1 MGAGVTTYAY
11 PATERVLYGAGALA
25 GLAEQCDA
33 LGARR
38 VAVLTTPSLRG
49 TALLD
54 QVVTGLGPRVAG
66 VLDRS
71 VQHVPL
77 ATVSEALAEVR
88 ALAPDALVTVGG
100 GSVIDGAKAVA
111 AALGAG
117 FKDAHDLLAH
127 RIELTPAMTLAF
139 EPLPGT
145 PPPQLAVPTTLSAA
159 EYDGIFGMT
168 HEHTK
173 GLYADPGLAPK
184 VVVLDPAATRHTPE
198 RLWAASG
205 IRALDHAVEI
215 FLSRSPTPVT
225 DAVALRAVELLAE
238 HLPRTVVPGGGDD
251 ADRLACQQA
260 SWLSMLGVDNVTLGL
275 CHGIGHQIGARCGV
289 PHGETSCVMLPTVL
303 AEMVDVTPARM
314 ARLALALGEAADG
327 RGEPAL
333 AAALPARVRAFVAG
347 LGLPTTLTEV
357 GVTEAD
363 VPALAKDAVEDFVVA
378 FAPIDVTEADV
389 VRLLHAAM
397 R

>member
-1 MGAGVTTYAY
+1 VGAGVTTYAY

-225 DAVALRAVELLAE
+225 DA
-238 HLPRTVVPGGGDD
+238 
-251 ADRLACQQA
+251 
-260 SWLSMLGVDNVTLGL
+260 
-275 CHGIGHQIGARCGV
+275 ARCA
-289 PHGETSCVMLPTVL
+289 PSSCSPSTCR
-303 AEMVDVTPARM
+303 ARSS
-314 ARLALALGEAADG
+314 
-327 RGEPAL
+327 P
-333 AAALPARVRAFVAG
+333 AAATTPTGSPASRRPGCPCSASTTSRSACATGSGTRSAPAAASRTARPRA
-347 LGLPTTLTEV
+347 
-357 GVTEAD
+357 
-363 VPALAKDAVEDFVVA
+363 
-378 FAPIDVTEADV
+378 
-389 VRLLHAAM
+389 
-397 R
+397 